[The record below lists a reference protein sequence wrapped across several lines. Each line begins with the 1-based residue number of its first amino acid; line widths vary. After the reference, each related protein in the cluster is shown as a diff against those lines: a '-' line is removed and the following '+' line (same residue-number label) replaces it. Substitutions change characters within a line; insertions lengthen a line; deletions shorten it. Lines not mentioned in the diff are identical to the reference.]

1 MRGGQN
7 GGAPVDRVGLVVH
20 YGREQA
26 VAVARDL
33 ARQVRE
39 AGAATRALEG
49 PDVGADEVTT
59 AEAFPEGLDL
69 VVSIGG
75 DGTLLRA
82 AELAMR
88 AGDAPVLAVNVG
100 RLGFLTAVG
109 PEEAAQALG
118 EALRGEAIVER
129 RFAVVAE
136 PEDAPWTEAQ
146 WALNEV
152 IVEKLERHR
161 MITLALS
168 VDGSPVTTYSA
179 DGLIVSTP
187 TGSTAYSFSAGGP
200 IVSPRIDCL
209 LVTPVSPHM
218 LFNRPVLL
226 APDDVV
232 VLEVVGEEPGLLS
245 ADGRRGLDLPVGSR
259 VRIRAADRPVSLVR
273 RRSAPGFF
281 AVLREKFSLPAGQ
294 APHGQTFDP

>member
-1 MRGGQN
+1 M
-7 GGAPVDRVGLVVH
+7 VRVGLVVH
-20 YGREQA
+20 YGRQRA
-26 VAVARDL
+26 VEIARDL
-33 ARQVRE
+33 VRHVTA
-39 AGAATRALEG
+39 AGVPTRALEG
-49 PDVGADEVTT
+49 PDIGADEVTT
-59 AEAFPEGLDL
+59 PEVFPKGLDL
-69 VVSIGG
+69 VVSVGG

-82 AELAMR
+82 AELAAR
-88 AGDAPVLAVNVG
+88 ADDAPVLAVNVG

-109 PEEAAQALG
+109 PAEAALALD
-118 EALRGEAIVER
+118 EAIRGEAVIER
-129 RFAVVAE
+129 RFAIVAE
-136 PEDAPWTEAQ
+136 PESAPWTEPQ

-161 MITLALS
+161 MITLTLS
-168 VDGSPVTTYSA
+168 VDGHAVTTYSA

-218 LFNRPVLL
+218 LFNRPLLL

-232 VLEVVGEEPGLLS
+232 TLEVVDDEPGLLS

-259 VRIRAADRPVSLVR
+259 VRIRAAERPVSLVR

-281 AVLREKFSLPAGQ
+281 EVLREKFSLPAGE
-294 APHGQTFDP
+294 APHRPPIDV